1 MTEVATVS
9 PKGQVT
15 IPKAF
20 RDELEIKPGDR
31 VFFIKTEDG
40 IAIFKPKKSLEDYR
54 GFLRGREGVAVEPD
68 PAGGGKFRGDAVS
81 PERDT
86 VIARPADFT
95 GPVRV

>member
-9 PKGQVT
+9 PKGQGT

-54 GFLRGREGVAVEPD
+54 GFLKGRE
-68 PAGGGKFRGDAVS
+68 
-81 PERDT
+81 PEESFAEALAAHVMGEER
-86 VIARPADFT
+86 
-95 GPVRV
+95 

>member
-20 RDELEIKPGDR
+20 RDEFEIKPGDR
-31 VFFIKTEDG
+31 VFLIKTEDG

-54 GFLRGREGVAVEPD
+54 GFLKGRA
-68 PAGGGKFRGDAVS
+68 
-81 PERDT
+81 PEESFAEALAAH
-86 VIARPADFT
+86 VIGEER
-95 GPVRV
+95 